1 MTDDV
6 TEARVI
12 IEALIPLRERMRRC
26 DRAFLQSWRIHL
38 ARHRDKVR
46 VGRFRLHNLRLVA
59 ETYGVQVERL
69 VEIEVSSG
77 YWDYFKEVS

>member
-1 MTDDV
+1 MTEDV
-6 TEARVI
+6 KEARAI
-12 IEALIPLRERMRRC
+12 IEALIPLRETMKRT
-26 DRAFLQSWRIHL
+26 DRAFLRSWRIHFQ
-38 ARHRDKVR
+38 RQGDKVR

-59 ETYGVQVERL
+59 ETYGVQVERF